1 LVLIIKTLIHYN
13 SIHVILTILRFVK
26 NENIKEVNI
35 RKIEINYL
43 EKLFVIDS
51 NDLVASYRSVLYV
64 SKKK

>member
-13 SIHVILTILRFVK
+13 SKPVILTILRFVK